1 MKTTSNLVESEV
13 RPLSSGEVLHA
24 DVEKMS
30 MAERIVSIS
39 IVKWMIAK
47 LTDRSKSLNERLKED
62 TRQVGTTNEK
72 GHVRF
77 FHPEAGVCTVEKRV
91 SKSADEAA
99 LKTLLLQNSIAPDSV
114 YDVVPQQVLNT
125 SKLNQ
130 LVELGKLKA
139 EDVEK
144 LYKVTFAL
152 TVDPSEALSAQL
164 ESVAHSFATEKAIVT
179 GKEPE
184 PKALEEKTKSG
195 KGKKGGKTAPT
206 P

>member
-24 DVEKMS
+24 DIDKMS
-30 MAERIVSIS
+30 MAERITSIS

-62 TRQVGTTNEK
+62 TRQVGSTNEK

-77 FHPEAGVCTVEKRV
+77 SHPHAGVCTVERRM
-91 SKSADEAA
+91 SKSADEDE
-99 LKTLLLQNSIAPDSV
+99 LKTLLLTNNIPPDSV
-114 YDVVPQQVLNT
+114 YDVKPVQVLNT

-139 EDVEK
+139 ADVEK

-152 TVDPSEALSAQL
+152 TVDPSEVLTAQL
-164 ESVAHSFATEKAIVT
+164 EAVAHGFEAEKAAVT
-179 GKEPE
+179 GKEPA
-184 PKALEEKTKSG
+184 PKALEEKAG
-195 KGKKGGKTAPT
+195 KGKKGSKTSPT

>member
-24 DVEKMS
+24 DIDKMS
-30 MAERIVSIS
+30 MAERITSIS

-62 TRQVGTTNEK
+62 TRQVGAANEK

-77 FHPEAGVCTVEKRV
+77 SHPQAGVCTVERRV
-91 SKSADEAA
+91 SKTADEDE
-99 LKTLLLQNSIAPDSV
+99 LKTLLLTNNIAPDSV
-114 YDVVPQQVLNT
+114 YDVKPVQVLNT

-139 EDVEK
+139 ADVEK
-144 LYKVTFAL
+144 LYKVTYAL
-152 TVDPSEALSAQL
+152 TVDPSEALTAQL
-164 ESVAHSFATEKAIVT
+164 EAVAHGFETEKAAVT
-179 GKEPE
+179 GKEPP
-184 PKALEEKTKSG
+184 PKALEEKAG
-195 KGKKGGKTAPT
+195 KGKKSKTSPT